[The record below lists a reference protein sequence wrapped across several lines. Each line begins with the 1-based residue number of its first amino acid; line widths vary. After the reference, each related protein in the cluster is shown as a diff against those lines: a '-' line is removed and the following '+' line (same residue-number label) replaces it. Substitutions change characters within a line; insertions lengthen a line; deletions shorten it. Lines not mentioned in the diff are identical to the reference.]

1 MNAAEYYQDAKAAG
15 RVAVARAVDGT
26 TDYGFALAIMLDA
39 RIGVLVG
46 AIGVSPGVARSSKVY
61 YPPGTIVELETTELP
76 HFGGRRIL
84 SSQFVY

>member
-1 MNAAEYYQDAKAAG
+1 MNASEYYQDAKTAG
-15 RVAVARAVDGT
+15 RIAVARAVEGT
-26 TDYGFALAIMLDA
+26 TDHGFALAIMVDA
-39 RIGVLVG
+39 RIGILIG
-46 AIGVSPGVARSSKVY
+46 PIGVSPVIAPFSKVY